1 VSRNDEL
8 TDIERLLLLAVL
20 RLHPHGYG
28 VSIRDEIEARTKRQY
43 SFGTIYTT
51 LDRLEQRGYVK
62 SREGEATAAR
72 GGRKK
77 LHYELTG
84 EGNLALERSLA
95 ALDAMRAGIGWKGAV
110 A

>member
-1 VSRNDEL
+1 MPRNDEL
-8 TDIERLLLLAVL
+8 TEIERLLLLAIL
-20 RLHPHGYG
+20 RLHPSGYG
-28 VSIRDEIEARTKRQY
+28 VSIRDEIEARTNRRY

-62 SREGEATAAR
+62 SREGEATAVR

-77 LHYELTG
+77 LHFELTG
-84 EGNLALERSLA
+84 EGNLALERSLQ
-95 ALDAMRAGIGWKGAV
+95 ALDAMRAGIGWKGAL